1 MQKQINPS
9 PSTSLKSHF
18 RLVLISIIIGVSS
31 GFLLI
36 FVLRLSGAFTTDYF
50 LPLTFACVALA
61 PVISTLCF
69 RYLVSRSKFQQL
81 TMNANRLETLLKNL
95 PGMAYRCF
103 NEAHWPMD
111 FVSDGCFELCGY
123 HRHELESQSVLWGDF
138 THPDMI
144 DEVDEKVRSA
154 TRIGQPFEVEYRIIA
169 RNGEQKWVWERG
181 RVVDTREDGVA
192 ILEGLITDITSRKL
206 TETALIQ
213 AEAFAQAVVESAVEA
228 VITVDSQCNIKSFN
242 QAALSMFEQSAQAL
256 RGKHARNLI
265 APAHYAAFDHYFQ
278 SCQNQAAHKSRGIE
292 LNGYQAQDVEFP
304 IHLSINQ
311 VNTGPDYNFVVL
323 IRDLTEQRAAEK
335 EVREQ
340 HDVLAHLERLNT
352 LGEMA
357 TGIAH
362 EINQPLTAISMYAQA
377 GLKFLNQPDSSPAR
391 LREALDKLSIQAHR
405 AGAVIE
411 RMQDMTKQ
419 QHSHH
424 EVTSCYKLVEEV
436 YKLAEVEA
444 QTRNFVIV
452 LKHEQNL
459 PEVFCD
465 SVQIQQVLLNL
476 LRNGMQSMKSKG
488 CRAGSKIILK
498 TDSNADGVKISVIDI
513 GIGIAEEL
521 SNQLYQPFTSTKE
534 SGMGMGLSISR
545 SIVAAHGGQLE
556 YANNKA
562 AGTTF
567 YFTLPLARDH
577 LDA

>member
-1 MQKQINPS
+1 MVTAIINPTS
-9 PSTSLKSHF
+9 GSQSIVSIPIST
-18 RLVLISIIIGVSS
+18 
-31 GFLLI
+31 
-36 FVLRLSGAFTTDYF
+36 
-50 LPLTFACVALA
+50 
-61 PVISTLCF
+61 VISTG
-69 RYLVSRSKFQQL
+69 QPAD
-81 TMNANRLETLLKNL
+81 TNRLETLLENL

-154 TRIGQPFEVEYRIIA
+154 TSIGQPFEVEYKIIIK
-169 RNGEQKWVWERG
+169 NGHVKWVWERG

-228 VITVDSQCNIKSFN
+228 VITVDSQCNIESFN
-242 QAALSMFEQSAQAL
+242 QAARTMFEQPAQSL
-256 RGKHARNLI
+256 RDMHARILI
-265 APAHYAAFDHYFQ
+265 SPRHYSDFDHYFQ
-278 SCQNQAAHKSRGIE
+278 SRQNNPRTKSQGIE
-292 LNGYQAQDVEFP
+292 LNGYQALNMEFP
-304 IHLSINQ
+304 IHLS
-311 VNTGPDYNFVVL
+311 VNEVSTAEDHKYVIL
-323 IRDLTEQRAAEK
+323 IRDLTDQRAVEK

-340 HDVLAHLERLNT
+340 HDVLAHFERLNT

-362 EINQPLTAISMYAQA
+362 EINQPLTAISLYAQA
-377 GLKFLNQPDSSPAR
+377 GLRFLQQPDNPTCR
-391 LREALDKLSIQAHR
+391 LQEVLEKLSHQAHR

-411 RMQDMTKQ
+411 RMQEMTKQ
-419 QHSHH
+419 QDSHR
-424 EVTSCYKLVEEV
+424 EVTSCYTLIEEV
-436 YKLAEVEA
+436 YRLAEVEA

-459 PEVFCD
+459 PEILCD

-488 CRAGSKIILK
+488 CRTGSKIVLQ
-498 TDSNADGVKISVIDI
+498 TDLTGDGVKVSIIDT
-513 GIGIAEEL
+513 GIGIAAEL
-521 SNQLYQPFTSTKE
+521 SSQLYQPFTSTKE

-545 SIVAAHGGQLE
+545 SIIAAHGGQLE
-556 YANNKA
+556 HVNNKA
-562 AGTTF
+562 AGATF
-567 YFTLPLARDH
+567 YFTLPSAMENTNV
-577 LDA
+577 